1 VYLVLA
7 SSTTFSPTS
16 TAKPAKFALARCTSH
31 VVAAFS
37 QFDHLIALGTTLEC
51 TVVES
56 TQDKLSCLVSLARA
70 LWARERQSLQVWA
83 KQAEHVISCLELASR
98 ANGREQVGRA
108 Q

>member
-1 VYLVLA
+1 MYLVLA

-70 LWARERQSLQVWA
+70 AMGERKAEPASLGKA
-83 KQAEHVISCLELASR
+83 
-98 ANGREQVGRA
+98 GRA
-108 Q
+108 CDILFGVSIKSQW